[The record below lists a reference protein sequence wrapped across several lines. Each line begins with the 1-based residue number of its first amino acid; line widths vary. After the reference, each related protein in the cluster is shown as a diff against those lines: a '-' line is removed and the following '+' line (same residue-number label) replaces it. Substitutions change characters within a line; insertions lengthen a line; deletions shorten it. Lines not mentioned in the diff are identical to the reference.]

1 MKSKHLSTGKDRID
15 VKDEEDVAASQLGG
29 EVKVADLIWVK
40 INGGSWWPAQVFEM
54 LYLLVV
60 VAFSSQAI

>member
-1 MKSKHLSTGKDRID
+1 MKSKRLSTGKDRID
-15 VKDEEDVAASQLGG
+15 VKDEEDVAANQLGG
-29 EVKVADLIWVK
+29 KVKVPDLIWVK

-60 VAFSSQAI
+60 VAFSNQAI